1 MRQWQLQCLPIMVG
15 RVSERN
21 NAKQN
26 QEAQSACAESG
37 GDSRSFW
44 LCLYD
49 VFQVLIDSLVCYF
62 RKEEETISQ
71 RYGLE
76 VSAKHAVHGE

>member
-1 MRQWQLQCLPIMVG
+1 M
-15 RVSERN
+15 
-21 NAKQN
+21 
-26 QEAQSACAESG
+26 ESG

-49 VFQVLIDSLVCYF
+49 VFQMLIDSLVCHF
-62 RKEEETISQ
+62 RKVEETSSQ
-71 RYGLE
+71 RYVLE